1 MAGTQKDVYLVIGGS
16 GFLGRHIVQQLLAR
30 GDNVSVFDIVQRYD
44 DVPFFSGD
52 ISEKEQVA
60 AVLRRCGTTCIIHT
74 ASPPHGL
81 KDPSLYWKVN
91 VDGTKAVIAA
101 AQETGVTKL
110 VYTSSAGVVFSGS
123 DVIDCDERVPMPEK
137 PFDVY
142 NDSKAHGE
150 AAVLAA
156 NGKEGL
162 LTIALRPAGIFG
174 PGDRQMM
181 AGMYEVYQKGQ
192 THFQIGDNNNLFD
205 LTYVENAAYAHLL
218 AADKLAQPPPAP
230 PLSQVPE
237 KDDYDMKNL
246 PPLTDAEQEII
257 GYPLPPIQLTIK
269 PRRVPTSAAR
279 PLGPYLTPPP
289 NAEKLEA
296 AFRASESQDG
306 ATSRPI
312 VRTRFDAMSEYGV
325 ARSKLFNPDQSPLA
339 VAGQAFFISNG
350 EPIYF
355 WDLARYI
362 WYQLDTIFPG
372 QRKEKKPFVLPTS
385 IGMVAAQLLEVIG
398 WITGRPA
405 ALTKFRVTFSVVNR
419 WQNIE
424 KARRVLG
431 YEPQVSAEDGI
442 KRMVQWFA
450 NEVASGSY
458 KAAH

>member
-16 GFLGRHIVQQLLAR
+16 GFLGRHI
-30 GDNVSVFDIVQRYD
+30 
-44 DVPFFSGD
+44 
-52 ISEKEQVA
+52 
-60 AVLRRCGTTCIIHT
+60 CGTTCIIHT

-101 AQETGVTKL
+101 AQEI
-110 VYTSSAGVVFSGS
+110 AGVVFSGS

-174 PGDRQMM
+174 
-181 AGMYEVYQKGQ
+181 YVYQKGQ

-230 PLSQVPE
+230 PLCQVPE

-279 PLGPYLTPPP
+279 PLGPYLTPPH

-325 ARSKLFNPDQSPLA
+325 ARSKLFNPDH
-339 VAGQAFFISNG
+339 NG

-424 KARRVLG
+424 KAWRVLG